1 MIDLERKHYVKLMA
15 GLIAWSVW
23 SASGSLDWGVTAFM
37 LALFFDATTPG

>member
-23 SASGSLDWGVTAFM
+23 NATGSLD
-37 LALFFDATTPG
+37 LATTVFLFLLFFDAATAD